1 MARDRPVLDFPLGSH
16 MPTNTVP
23 VLDTPHLRLRALR
36 GEDAPA
42 IYAYA
47 HDAAVARFV
56 SWPRH
61 RSLDDATAFL
71 KYAAE
76 AVASGRELQWALAR
90 RDDDALVGAAGV
102 RLQGHRV
109 ELGYVIAQPH
119 WGRGYATEA
128 ATRIVEWAF
137 GNPGIVRVWAYCHV
151 DNGASARVLE
161 KAGMV
166 REGRLS
172 AWVVF
177 PNLDGVAGD
186 CWCYARVRR

>member
-1 MARDRPVLDFPLGSH
+1 MGDRPD
-16 MPTNTVP
+16 VP
-23 VLDTPHLRLRALR
+23 VLDTPRLRLRTLR
-36 GEDAPA
+36 EDDAA
-42 IYAYA
+42 AVYAYGR
-47 HDAAVARFV
+47 DPAVTRFV

-61 RSLDDATAFL
+61 RSLDDATTFL
-71 KYAAE
+71 EYAAT
-76 AVASGRELQWALAR
+76 AVSSGREMQWALAR
-90 RDDDALVGAAGV
+90 RDDDTMIGTAGV

-128 ATRIVEWAF
+128 ATRIVQWALE
-137 GNPGIVRVWAYCHV
+137 NPAVVRVWAYCHV
-151 DNGASARVLE
+151 DNAASARVLE

-177 PNLDGVAGD
+177 PNLSAAAGD

>member
-1 MARDRPVLDFPLGSH
+1 

-71 KYAAE
+71 KYAAQ

-109 ELGYVIAQPH
+109 DRRDLIAHPH
-119 WGRGYATEA
+119 WGGGYAE
-128 ATRIVEWAF
+128 
-137 GNPGIVRVWAYCHV
+137 
-151 DNGASARVLE
+151 SA
-161 KAGMV
+161 GT
-166 REGRLS
+166 
-172 AWVVF
+172 
-177 PNLDGVAGD
+177 
-186 CWCYARVRR
+186 

>member
-1 MARDRPVLDFPLGSH
+1 V
-16 MPTNTVP
+16 PTNTGP
-23 VLDTPHLRLRALR
+23 VLETPRLRLRPLR
-36 GEDAPA
+36 VEDAPA

-56 SWPRH
+56 SWPQH
-61 RSLDDATAFL
+61 RSLDDSTAFL

-76 AVASGRELQWALAR
+76 AVASGREMQWALAR
-90 RDDDALVGAAGV
+90 RDNDAVIGTAGV

-119 WGRGYATEA
+119 WGRGYATEV
-128 ATRIVEWAF
+128 ATRIVEWALD
-137 GNPGIVRVWAYCHV
+137 NPGVVRVWAYCHV
-151 DNGASARVLE
+151 DNAASARVLE

-166 REGRLS
+166 REGRLN

-177 PNLDGVAGD
+177 PNLDGAVGD
-186 CWCYARVRR
+186 CWCYARVRK

>member
-1 MARDRPVLDFPLGSH
+1 M
-16 MPTNTVP
+16 
-23 VLDTPHLRLRALR
+23 
-36 GEDAPA
+36 
-42 IYAYA
+42 
-47 HDAAVARFV
+47 ARFV

-71 KYAAE
+71 KYAAQ

-90 RDDDALVGAAGV
+90 RDDDTLVGAAGV

-137 GNPGIVRVWAYCHV
+137 DNPGVVRVWAYCHV
-151 DNGASARVLE
+151 DNAASARVLE

-177 PNLDGVAGD
+177 PNLDGAAGD